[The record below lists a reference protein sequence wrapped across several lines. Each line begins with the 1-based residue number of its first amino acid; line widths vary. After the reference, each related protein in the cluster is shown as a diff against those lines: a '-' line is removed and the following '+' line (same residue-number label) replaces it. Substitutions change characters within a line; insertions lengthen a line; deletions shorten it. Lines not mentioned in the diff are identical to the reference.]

1 LEGIILSSLSDFI
14 ERYLK
19 ELLTE
24 ATEGMIRLQRRELAE
39 MFECAPSQINY
50 VLDTRFT
57 LDRGYLVETRRGGGG
72 YIRIVRLAFR
82 TGDDFLSV
90 LDTKIGDEITV
101 RRAEGLLLRLQ
112 EEDFLE
118 VEECVFIKTVLD
130 RETSKAPQNYRN
142 AIRASLLKAMLA
154 LLFRE

>member
-1 LEGIILSSLSDFI
+1 MRSLSDFI
-14 ERYLK
+14 EWYLK
-19 ELLTE
+19 GLLTE

-82 TGDDFLSV
+82 TGHDFLSV
-90 LDTKIGDEITV
+90 LDETIGDQITSS
-101 RRAEGLLLRLQ
+101 RAEGLLQRLQ
-112 EEDFLE
+112 EEGFLE
-118 VEECVFIKTVLD
+118 LDECVLIKAVLD
-130 RETSKAPQNYRN
+130 KETIKVPQNHGN
-142 AIRASLLKAMLA
+142 TVRASLLKAMLA

>member
-1 LEGIILSSLSDFI
+1 LSSLSDFI

-24 ATEGMIRLQRRELAE
+24 AAEGMIMLQRRELAE

-82 TGDDFLSV
+82 TGHDFLSV
-90 LDTKIGDEITV
+90 LDEKIGDEITP
-101 RRAEGLLLRLQ
+101 RRAEGLLVRLQ
-112 EEDFLE
+112 EEDFLNVDE
-118 VEECVFIKTVLD
+118 YVFIKTVLD
-130 RETSKAPQNYRN
+130 RETQKVPQNYRG
-142 AIRASLLKAMLA
+142 AVRASLLKAMLA